1 MKLLAVCGFGV
12 GSSMVLKMTLQKAVK
27 ALGIDAEVEN
37 TDISSAKG
45 MDVDVIFTSN
55 ELSGELESAVTV
67 PVYSIKKYMDLE
79 EVQGVLEL
87 YLTTK
92 NGTEK

>member
-45 MDVDVIFTSN
+45 MNVDVIFTSN

-79 EVQGVLEL
+79 EVQGALEL

>member
-45 MDVDVIFTSN
+45 MNVDVIFTSN